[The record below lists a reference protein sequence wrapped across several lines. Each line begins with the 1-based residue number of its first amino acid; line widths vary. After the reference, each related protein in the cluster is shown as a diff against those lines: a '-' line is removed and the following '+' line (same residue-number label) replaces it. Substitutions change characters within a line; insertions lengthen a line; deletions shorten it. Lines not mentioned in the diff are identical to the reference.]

1 MQKELNI
8 QSVQGRMPVKFSV
21 KTINRILGIL
31 FQAFIIFCCL
41 LVLFTSLKKGS
52 SVWLKIIPLI
62 VLFVALDNLLRH
74 LTTLN
79 SLVFTP
85 DYLWLKYLI
94 LPSVQIPYDNISK
107 LELRKDITYN
117 VFITYTDKKGKTRV
131 LKCPASFPRMI
142 EILYNI
148 AELAPQAQMNDELAK
163 MVNVIRDIKSK
174 GEKVS
179 DEV

>member
-1 MQKELNI
+1 MQNKLNI
-8 QSVQGRMPVKFSV
+8 QSVQGRMPVKYSV
-21 KTINRILGIL
+21 KTVNRILGII
-31 FQAFIIFCCL
+31 FQAFILFCCL
-41 LVLFTSLKKGS
+41 LILFTSLNKS
-52 SVWLKIIPLI
+52 TSIWLKIIPLV

-85 DYLWLKYLI
+85 DYICLKYLL
-94 LPSVQIPYDNISK
+94 LPSVRVPYDSISK
-107 LELRKDITYN
+107 LELRKEITYN
-117 VFITYTDKKGKTRV
+117 VYITFTDNKGKTRV

-148 AELAPQAQMNDELAK
+148 SELAPQAQMNEELAK

-179 DEV
+179 NEV